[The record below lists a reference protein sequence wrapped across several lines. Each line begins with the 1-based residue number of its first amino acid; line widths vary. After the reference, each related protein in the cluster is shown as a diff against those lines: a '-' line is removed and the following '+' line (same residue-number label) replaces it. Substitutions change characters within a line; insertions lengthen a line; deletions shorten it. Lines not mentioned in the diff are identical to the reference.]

1 MYGSWDMVRGGQT
14 DGKSDIWRWVPYLKK
29 SIFQTECNSLWDEK
43 KGIVSQILLSKL
55 LYIGQI
61 YSIPKLIKEEIEK
74 TKAQLSIWT
83 WYFRHST
90 KLSRTSMDLKII
102 KPHQCFLERSDVVL
116 VELKE

>member
-1 MYGSWDMVRGGQT
+1 MRH
-14 DGKSDIWRWVPYLKK
+14 LKK

-43 KGIVSQILLSKL
+43 KGILSQILSSKL
-55 LYIGQI
+55 LYIDQI

-74 TKAQLSIWT
+74 TKAKLSIWT

-102 KPHQCFLERSDVVL
+102 KPHQCFLERSHAL
-116 VELKE
+116 LIELKE

>member
-1 MYGSWDMVRGGQT
+1 M
-14 DGKSDIWRWVPYLKK
+14 
-29 SIFQTECNSLWDEK
+29 FQTECNSLWDEK

-61 YSIPKLIKEEIEK
+61 YSIPKLIKEEIVK

-83 WYFRHST
+83 SYFRHST

-102 KPHQCFLERSDVVL
+102 RPHQCFLEKSHAL
-116 VELKE
+116 LIELKE

>member
-1 MYGSWDMVRGGQT
+1 M
-14 DGKSDIWRWVPYLKK
+14 PHLKE

-61 YSIPKLIKEEIEK
+61 YSISKLIKEEIEK

-83 WYFRHST
+83 WYFRYST